1 MQGLHRCWSGN
12 RRQNGFCRKRRN
24 ECAGCNLNKAKR
36 ISNMGLFDSLKKAA
50 AKTQIGATA
59 SQSKP
64 LNSVKLNQDARDS
77 AIYETAKVEIEKRL
91 LFIDEQGVRF
101 KPLADELMRIEPSW
115 ACYTAGTVERANEL
129 LKTQGFAALVLEVE
143 QALKPAFATLLQPQT
158 TSQIRIVLYD
168 ASNSSLLA
176 RTRDLAVQPLPITTD
191 AANLAEHIKRQE
203 RVQSWMMDAGMKK
216 LLMQCRKLPV
226 TSKLYSE
233 VSEELNSPNGSIELV
248 AQKVAKDPVMTAKF
262 LQVVNSAC
270 FALGRQVSDPSEAVM
285 FLGMGRT
292 RALILAAGIFSQF
305 ENSGG
310 SGISPEQVWNHSL
323 QVATLAQ
330 VIALEETGSGKI
342 GEAAFTS
349 GLVHD
354 LGKLILAANLPAMC
368 AAVEQLQQRKAIPAR
383 DAEQQVLG
391 TTHAELAA
399 CLLGT
404 WALPL
409 PVLEAVA
416 WHDCPSRS
424 ADKKFSPLTAVHAAN
439 VFASELSARAEQVP
453 ERFDHD
459 YLLRINAGDRRN
471 VWREACG
478 LPIKQEE
485 DAEFKRVRIRHEA
498 KAN

>member
-1 MQGLHRCWSGN
+1 
-12 RRQNGFCRKRRN
+12 
-24 ECAGCNLNKAKR
+24 
-36 ISNMGLFDSLKKAA
+36 MGLFDSFRKAA
-50 AKTQIGATA
+50 AKTQNAANT
-59 SQSKP
+59 SPSKP
-64 LNSVKLNQDARDS
+64 ADFSKLNQDSRDA
-77 AIYETAKVEIEKRL
+77 AISHAAMVEIEKRL
-91 LFIDEQGVRF
+91 LFIDAQGVRF
-101 KPLADELMRIEPSW
+101 KPLADELMRLEPGW
-115 ACYTAGTVERANEL
+115 ACYTADTVERAEDL
-129 LKTQGFAALVLEVE
+129 LKTQSFAAMILDLE

-158 TSQIRIVLYD
+158 TSQVRIVLYD
-168 ASNSSLLA
+168 ANNSALLA
-176 RTRDLAVQPLPITTD
+176 QTRDLAVQPLPITTN
-191 AANLAEHIKRQE
+191 ATNLAEHIKRQE
-203 RVQSWMMDAGMKK
+203 RVQGWMMDAGMKK
-216 LLMQCRKLPV
+216 LLVQCRKLPV

-233 VSEELNSPNGSIELV
+233 VSEELNSPDGSIELV

-270 FALGRQVSDPSEAVM
+270 FALGRQVSDPNEAVM

-305 ENSGG
+305 EKSGPA
-310 SGISPEQVWNHSL
+310 GIAPEQIWNHSL

-330 VIALEETGSGKI
+330 VIALEETGNGKI

-368 AAVEQLQQRKAIPAR
+368 VAVEQLQQSKGIAQRA
-383 DAEQQVLG
+383 AEVQVLG
-391 TTHAELAA
+391 TTHSELAA

-424 ADKKFSPLTAVHAAN
+424 ADTKFTPLTAVHAAN
-439 VFASELSARAEQVP
+439 VFAHEMNGRTDETA

-459 YLLRINAGDRRN
+459 YLLRINLGDRRN
-471 VWREACG
+471 LWREACG
-478 LPIKQEE
+478 LPIRQEE
-485 DAEFKRVRIRHEA
+485 DAEFKRVRLRHEA
-498 KAN
+498 KLN